1 MAATVCQYSL
11 TVFSTLSWMY
21 RPQFYIINILCSLV
35 HPLITPPYELIMT
48 EYSKYKGDNWFSPPF
63 YSGPRGY
70 KMCLCVGHKVSEGSL
85 RVEYL
90 SVCVYLMR
98 GEYDDR
104 LVWPFRGDITVQLVN
119 QSSVQNHQE
128 CTLKFDDKCSISSC
142 IRVTSGERA
151 MSGSEQHSFA
161 LYSEN
166 TYIKGDCVKFR
177 VTKVSVT
184 S

>member
-1 MAATVCQYSL
+1 
-11 TVFSTLSWMY
+11 
-21 RPQFYIINILCSLV
+21 
-35 HPLITPPYELIMT
+35 
-48 EYSKYKGDNWFSPPF
+48 
-63 YSGPRGY
+63 
-70 KMCLCVGHKVSEGSL
+70 MCLCVYH
-85 RVEYL
+85 RFFWNTEYT

-104 LVWPFRGDITVQLVN
+104 LVWPFRGDITVQVVY
-119 QSSVQNHQE
+119 QTSSQNRKE

-151 MSGSEQHSFA
+151 TSGGIRCTFA
-161 LYSEN
+161 LVDSVS

>member
-1 MAATVCQYSL
+1 
-11 TVFSTLSWMY
+11 
-21 RPQFYIINILCSLV
+21 
-35 HPLITPPYELIMT
+35 MT
-48 EYSKYKGDNWFSPPF
+48 EYSKYNGDGQNWFSPPF

-70 KMCLCVGHKVSEGSL
+70 KMCLCVYH
-85 RVEYL
+85 RFFWNTEYT

-104 LVWPFRGDITVQLVN
+104 LVWPFRGDITVQVVN
-119 QSSVQNHQE
+119 QISDQNHKE
-128 CTLKFDDKCSISSC
+128 CTLKLDGNCSISSC

-151 MSGSEQHSFA
+151 MSGGRQLSIV
-161 LYSEN
+161 LVDSEN

>member
-1 MAATVCQYSL
+1 MAVCQYSL
-11 TVFSTLSWMY
+11 TVFSTLSDY
-21 RPQFYIINILCSLV
+21 FVHRSQFYIINIFCSLV

-48 EYSKYKGDNWFSPPF
+48 EFSKHKGDNWFSPPF
-63 YSGPRGY
+63 YSGPREY
-70 KMCLCVGHKVSEGSL
+70 KMCFCVHHTRVSLLTE
-85 RVEYL
+85 VT

-98 GEYDDR
+98 GEYDDM
-104 LVWPFRGDITVQLVN
+104 LVWPFHGDITVQVVD
-119 QSSVQNHQE
+119 QSSNQNHQE

-151 MSGSEQHSFA
+151 TSGGMRHSFVLVDFKNA
-161 LYSEN
+161 M
-166 TYIKGDCVKFR
+166 YIKGDCVKFR

>member
-1 MAATVCQYSL
+1 
-11 TVFSTLSWMY
+11 
-21 RPQFYIINILCSLV
+21 
-35 HPLITPPYELIMT
+35 MT
-48 EYSKYKGDNWFSPPF
+48 EYSKHKRDRQNWFSPPF

-70 KMCLCVGHKVSEGSL
+70 KMCLCVYRRSFWILEST
-85 RVEYL
+85 

-104 LVWPFRGDITVQLVN
+104 LVWPFCGDITVQVVD
-119 QSSVQNHQE
+119 QGSDQNHQE
-128 CTLKFDDKCSISSC
+128 CTLKFDDKCSIFSC

-151 MSGSEQHSFA
+151 MSGSMERSFA
-161 LYSEN
+161 LEDSEN
-166 TYIKGDCVKFR
+166 MYIKGDCVKFK

>member
-1 MAATVCQYSL
+1 M
-11 TVFSTLSWMY
+11 FSNYFVLVTY

-35 HPLITPPYELIMT
+35 HLLITPPYELTMT
-48 EYSKYKGDNWFSPPF
+48 EYNKHKGNNWFSPPF
-63 YSGPRGY
+63 YSGSRGY
-70 KMCLCVGHKVSEGSL
+70 KMCLCVYHGVGWIAD
-85 RVEYL
+85 YT
-90 SVCVYLMR
+90 SVCVHLMR

-128 CTLKFDDKCSISSC
+128 CSLKFDDKCSISSC

-151 MSGSEQHSFA
+151 MSGSEQHSFT